1 MTSTENT
8 TTQQTLNENTTN
20 TETFAFQAEIN
31 QLMSLIIN
39 TFYSN
44 KDIFLRELISN
55 SSDAIDKIRHQ
66 SLNDNDALKSQ
77 KDLFIN
83 IYTNKDSNQLIIED
97 SGIGMT
103 KADLINNLGTIAKSG
118 TKAFMEALEQSS
130 DVSMIGQFGVGFYSA
145 FLVADQVKV
154 FSKHND
160 DEEYLW
166 ESSAGGSFNIT
177 KTNTGLKRGTR
188 MVLELKDDQKELLEE
203 NKIKDLI
210 KTHSQFISYPISLM
224 VKKTR
229 TKTVEI
235 EDTSEE
241 IDADKKET
249 TDTSNEKTDTSD
261 EKTDTSDEKK
271 DENEEKKDEDGVVED
286 VDEEDEKKEPKTKEI
301 EEEYEE
307 LEEIN
312 SEKPLWLKNP
322 DEISSDEYNKFYK
335 HISGDYDDSCKVKHF
350 SVEGQLEFTGMLFIP
365 KRPPFDLFEQN
376 KKKNNIK
383 LYVRKVFITDDSTEL
398 SPDWMSFAVGIVD
411 SQDLPLNISRE
422 MLQKSQILKVI
433 KKNVVKKVIEALVEL
448 SEDSEKYLEFYQQFS
463 KNIKLGIHEDSSN
476 RDKLA
481 KLLRYKSTKSESF
494 TSLDDYISRMK
505 EEQKAIYFISG
516 ETMNSICNSVFLEKL
531 QKRDLEVLLMDDPVD
546 EYCMQQLKEYQ
557 GKTFV
562 NITKENLD
570 LGLTEDEKK
579 EEEEKNKKYEE
590 LCKTIKDI
598 LGDSIQKVV
607 VSTRLNDSP
616 CCLVTSEYGWSANM
630 ERIMKAQALRN
641 DAMMGQMSGQKTLEI
656 NVDSDIIQEL
666 YNKLNLDKNDKTI
679 KDIVWL
685 LFETTLINSGFTL
698 DQSKVFC
705 NRIHRMIRL
714 GLSLDEKQE
723 EQQEQQEQEEQQEES
738 ENIIEEPTDN
748 KMEELD

>member
-8 TTQQTLNENTTN
+8 TTQQTLNQNN
-20 TETFAFQAEIN
+20 PDTETFAFQAEIN

-118 TKAFMEALEQSS
+118 TKAFMEALEQNS

-145 FLVADQVKV
+145 FLVADKVKV

-160 DEEYLW
+160 DEEHLW
-166 ESSAGGSFNIT
+166 ESSAGGSFYVS
-177 KTNTGLKRGTR
+177 KTDTGLKRGTR
-188 MVLELKDDQKELLEE
+188 MVLELKDDQKDLLEE

-235 EDTSEE
+235 EDTPEE
-241 IDADKKET
+241 IDADKNVE
-249 TDTSNEKTDTSD
+249 ED
-261 EKTDTSDEKK
+261 ENKEKK
-271 DENEEKKDEDGVVED
+271 DEDGVVEDDNEEKKDEDGVVED
-286 VDEEDEKKEPKTKEI
+286 VDEEDKKKEPKTKEV

-312 SEKPLWLKNP
+312 IEKPLWLKNP
-322 DEISSDEYNKFYK
+322 DEISLEEYNKFYK

-448 SEDSEKYLEFYQQFS
+448 SEESEKYLEFYQQFS

-516 ETMNSICNSVFLEKL
+516 ETMSSICNSLFLEKL

-590 LCKTIKDI
+590 LCKTIKDV
-598 LGDSIQKVV
+598 LGDSVQKVV

-616 CCLVTSEYGWSANM
+616 CCLVTSEYAWSANM

-641 DAMMGQMSGQKTLEI
+641 DAMMGHMSGQKTLEI

-666 YNKLNLDKNDKTI
+666 YNKLNVDKNDKTV

-714 GLSLDEKQE
+714 GLSLDEKE
-723 EQQEQQEQEEQQEES
+723 EEHEELDDIEES
-738 ENIIEEPTDN
+738 ENIIEDQEDN